1 MTNST
6 QFSALICATL
16 GAFFIVSCAAK
27 KPAPDPIQNL
37 KATEVSE
44 ALKKDDTIV
53 VLDIRTPAEYA
64 EGHLAGAKNI
74 DFKAEDFEAKI
85 GELDSGKAYV
95 VHCKSGGR
103 SSLSSRTR
111 RFVEAGAGGGRRH
124 GPAARGRRRPPR
136 HASTRRQ

>member
-16 GAFFIVSCAAK
+16 GAFFIVSCAAE
-27 KPAPDPIQNL
+27 KPAHDPIQNL

-103 SSLSSRTR
+103 SSLSMQKFSAKGFTHILHMDDGYLGWTEAKLP
-111 RFVEAGAGGGRRH
+111 VEK
-124 GPAARGRRRPPR
+124 
-136 HASTRRQ
+136 